1 VVNQV
6 RKAIL
11 ETKNLTKAF
20 GGLRALQDVSIS
32 VHEGEFVGLIG
43 PNGAGKTTLLNS
55 IVGIVRPTSGRIF
68 LGGQDVTGHK
78 PHQIA
83 ERGIAKT
90 FQLVTLFEGSTV
102 LENILVACSMKS
114 RIAFW
119 TSVLDTPNNKRKN
132 AQMLDRALGI
142 LQLVGIVELK
152 DEIAS
157 TVSHGHRRLLQ
168 LAMALVLSPRVLLL
182 DEPAAGMSGVEIK
195 SMMNLVKEE
204 QHNGVG
210 VILIEHNMSVIQNYC
225 DRVVVLNY
233 GQKIAEGTP
242 EQISINDDVIKA
254 YLGGVEGAV

>member
-1 VVNQV
+1 MNQV

-11 ETKNLTKAF
+11 ETRNLTKSF
-20 GGLRALQDVSIS
+20 GGLRALQDIS
-32 VHEGEFVGLIG
+32 VSVYEGEFVGLIG
-43 PNGAGKTTLLNS
+43 PNGAGKSTLLNS

-68 LGGQDVTGHK
+68 LGGQDVTGRK
-78 PHQIA
+78 PHQLA

-90 FQLVTLFEGSTV
+90 FQLVTLFEESTV
-102 LENILVACSMKS
+102 LENILVACNMKF
-114 RIAFW
+114 AMTFW
-119 TSVLDTPNNKRKN
+119 ASVFDTSKNKRKN
-132 AQMLDRALGI
+132 SQMLDKALEV
-142 LQLVGIVELK
+142 LQLVGIEELR

-157 TVSHGHRRLLQ
+157 TMSHGHRKLLQ
-168 LAMALVLSPRVLLL
+168 LAMTLVLSPRVLLL

-195 SMMNLVKEE
+195 FMMNLVKEE

-225 DRVVVLNY
+225 DKVIVLNY

-242 EQISINDDVIKA
+242 EEISTNDDVIEA